1 MKIEGKMTMAKKI
14 LVTVPFTAE
23 QREALQQA
31 ATAYGDKMTFA
42 EAPESL
48 APYDAIIGNVPAG
61 RLSEAGKLKW
71 LQLNSAGADAYVKPG
86 VLPDGAVLTCAT
98 GSYGTAIA
106 EYMVAMLLLMMK
118 KIPAYLAH
126 QQRGEWSDEGPV
138 TTPAGKRILIVGTG
152 DIGLSF
158 ARRIA
163 AFALPDH
170 PIQLVGVRRRAS
182 VCPEP
187 LDEIHPLSELREQVA
202 QADVIAVALPGTPAT
217 YHLFDAD
224 MLLAAKKG
232 AYLMNV
238 GRGSVI
244 DNAALLRPEVYEHFA
259 GIWSDV
265 FEQEPLPAGDPLYSV
280 PGLYVTPHITGQ
292 FHLDI
297 TLENIAR
304 IALKNYRAWHGE
316 GAYQSRVDITTGYAD

>member
-1 MKIEGKMTMAKKI
+1 MTMAKKI

-98 GSYGTAIA
+98 GS
-106 EYMVAMLLLMMK
+106 MLLLMMK